1 MLLGAPAGAPTT
13 VAKVLASGWVRPFA
27 CIAFGLR
34 IGAEGPA
41 GEPTSR
47 RWVRTVKS
55 LGHWPSEEERVG
67 GGWVPGVC
75 VRQLAPTH
83 WRKIGRG
90 LGARVCYLEIR
101 GFWTRF
107 GRDWAA
113 PPDLPPGG
121 REGAEL
127 SDFCQASIQD
137 RAAAGWG
144 RGNVVGLLAP
154 PHRGKMGPGRC
165 LRMRRVGWC
174 GFRRSLPSLWEGGPA
189 RPPSWHYRACKVS
202 LPPVLLKLHYLA
214 AGFIDLGAQILTHCR
229 KLLKKQ
235 SVAFFGGLSCAL
247 AAPYFDAE
255 TSARQRQCCARAI
268 PRFWVFV

>member
-1 MLLGAPAGAPTT
+1 MGVRAFSLLGAPADAPNFE
-13 VAKVLASGWVRPFA
+13 SGVHGLWVPRRALQLLWQRCSLPVGSALFA

-55 LGHWPSEEERVG
+55 LGHWPSGEERVG

-75 VRQLAPTH
+75 VGQLAPTH

-90 LGARVCYLEIR
+90 LGARVCYMEIR
-101 GFWTRF
+101 GFGTRF

-121 REGAEL
+121 REGTEL
-127 SDFCQASIQD
+127 PDFCQASIQD

-189 RPPSWHYRACKVS
+189 RPPSWHYRA
-202 LPPVLLKLHYLA
+202 
-214 AGFIDLGAQILTHCR
+214 
-229 KLLKKQ
+229 
-235 SVAFFGGLSCAL
+235 
-247 AAPYFDAE
+247 
-255 TSARQRQCCARAI
+255 
-268 PRFWVFV
+268 